1 MRIISLLYYIFTIVS
16 RVLKIPPG
24 MNEQDYITIHHPWG
38 FCKKFCSRFVP
49 GLFQRRTKGE
59 QKRTKNKRRTRGLVE
74 QNWNKIVQREQK
86 VNIRSCDNFATLLL
100 LHHCCNFVTVLQ
112 LGNSVT
118 IVQQC
123 CRIVTNIL
131 KVCVCVPIE

>member
-1 MRIISLLYYIFTIVS
+1 MDA
-16 RVLKIPPG
+16 
-24 MNEQDYITIHHPWG
+24 QDYITMQHPWG
-38 FCKKFCSRFVP
+38 VCKNSVHV
-49 GLFQRRTKGE
+49 LFQVCFNGEQKVNKREHRTKGE
-59 QKRTKNKRRTRGLVE
+59 HGWLVE
-74 QNWNKIVQREQK
+74 QNWNKIVQVEQK

-123 CRIVTNIL
+123 CPKATKIS
-131 KVCVCVPIE
+131 KVCVWVRIDRSLVLILLDMCLANGL